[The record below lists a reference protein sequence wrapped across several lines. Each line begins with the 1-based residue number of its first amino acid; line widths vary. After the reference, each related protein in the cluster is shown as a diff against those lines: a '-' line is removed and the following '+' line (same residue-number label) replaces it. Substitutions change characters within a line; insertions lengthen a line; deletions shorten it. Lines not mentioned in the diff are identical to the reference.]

1 VVTPS
6 SNPRLAAS
14 WISFTLAVSRKNFMA
29 VSFHI
34 RMRNLCAQ
42 FDIGYSMK
50 NSTWLQSSAGIR
62 LFDRFQT
69 TG

>member
-1 VVTPS
+1 
-6 SNPRLAAS
+6 
-14 WISFTLAVSRKNFMA
+14 MG

-34 RMRNLCAQ
+34 EMRNLYAQ
-42 FDIGYSMK
+42 FNIGYSMK

-62 LFDRFQT
+62 WFDRFQT